1 MASLEPQGNFIA
13 LDGGKPIGIATCIS
27 FGSVGWF
34 GNLIVKEQC
43 RSKGVGCLLVK
54 HAVDYLQSKGTK
66 AIGLYAYPQL
76 VNFYSNL
83 GFKKDE
89 NFFVLRTETVDSV
102 VAGTLPKV
110 AKPQIRAIEKFDSR
124 CFGGDR
130 KKLLESII
138 LEKGNLSFY
147 ATEDAEVIGY
157 VASTVYETMAW
168 IGPLMCK
175 ANNIDAAKSLLN
187 AVLAKLSGKTV
198 YAALPKKEIALTKL
212 FFDAGFKEDFSVVRM
227 FFGEVPVKNCIYLA
241 ESLERG

>member
-1 MASLEPQGNFIA
+1 M
-13 LDGGKPIGIATCIS
+13 
-27 FGSVGWF
+27 
-34 GNLIVKEQC
+34 
-43 RSKGVGCLLVK
+43 
-54 HAVDYLQSKGTK
+54 
-66 AIGLYAYPQL
+66 
-76 VNFYSNL
+76 
-83 GFKKDE
+83 GFKQDE
-89 NFFVLRTETVDSV
+89 NFFVLHTETVNSV

-138 LEKGNLSFY
+138 LEKGNLSYY

-198 YAALPKKEIALTKL
+198 YAALPKKEIALAKL
-212 FFDAGFKEDFSVVRM
+212 FFDSGFKEDFSVVRM
-227 FFGEVPVKNCIYLA
+227 FLGEVPAKNCIYLA